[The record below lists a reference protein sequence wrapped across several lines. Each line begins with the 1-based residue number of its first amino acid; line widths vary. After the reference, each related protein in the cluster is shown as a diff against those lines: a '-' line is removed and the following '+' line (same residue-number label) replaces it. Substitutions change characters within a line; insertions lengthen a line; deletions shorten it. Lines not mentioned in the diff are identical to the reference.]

1 MENNLEDDV
10 LKDQETVDGVS
21 ASTGFLAGLN
31 KLMRA
36 LSWPFR
42 LIWAPKNRAKVVISI
57 MIGSVAAGG
66 FTILRK
72 EMLKNRTTPLGSENF
87 NAMMAITEPP
97 EGKPFFVYVS
107 EKRTV
112 SEVSSDYF
120 SLFPGIPMDSVAVA
134 LYPDEKDSIIFSS
147 AAFCL
152 DWNAIDPTARK
163 NVIEVQRG
171 ALKDLSFLFGPS
183 TKIGEENPIDQIPI
197 FSLELP
203 GRGKAIFSVYGN
215 ALLLSE
221 SREGM
226 IESIRALMYPMTRLS
241 WNNDTSRMVRTF
253 VEDDR
258 RYRFFLHPENSH
270 TGKELPRRS
279 HQALSSSLLLNI
291 GIRQAD
297 PEGLSEEF
305 LLWLTRKEDNPSN
318 DTSFAFDNVFVNAM
332 GYICLALGK
341 N

>member
-1 MENNLEDDV
+1 MEDNLEDDV
-10 LKDQETVDGVS
+10 LKDQDTAEGVS
-21 ASTGFLAGLN
+21 GPVGFFVGLN
-31 KLMRA
+31 KFMRI

-42 LIWAPKNRAKVVISI
+42 LIWAPKNRAKVVILI
-57 MIGSVAAGG
+57 MVGSVAAGG
-66 FTILRK
+66 LLILRT
-72 EMLKNRTTPLGSENF
+72 EMSKNRAMPLGSENF

-120 SLFPGIPMDSVAVA
+120 SLFPGIPVDSVAVA
-134 LYPDEKDSIIFSS
+134 LYPDEAGSVLFSS

-152 DWNAIDPTARK
+152 DWSALDSATKEKIIK
-163 NVIEVQRG
+163 VQKG
-171 ALKDLSFLFGPS
+171 SLKDLGFLFES
-183 TKIGEENPIDQIPI
+183 SSMFKDESPIDEVPV

-203 GRGKAIFSVYGN
+203 GRGKVLFSVYGN
-215 ALLLSE
+215 ALLLSD
-221 SREGM
+221 SRDEM
-226 IESIRALMYPMTRLS
+226 IRSIRALIYPMTRLS

-258 RYRFFLHPENSH
+258 RYRFFLHPENSN
-270 TGKELPRRS
+270 GGQELPRRS
-279 HQALSSSLLLNI
+279 HQALSSSLLLDI
-291 GIRQAD
+291 AIRQAD
-297 PEGLSEEF
+297 PEGRSEEF
-305 LLWLTRKEDNPSN
+305 LLWLTRKENNSSN

-332 GYICLALGK
+332 GYICLVPGK

>member
-1 MENNLEDDV
+1 MEDNLGDDV
-10 LKDQETVDGVS
+10 LKDQEMADAPS
-21 ASTGFLAGLN
+21 GFFAGLN
-31 KLMRA
+31 RLLRA
-36 LSWPFR
+36 LFWPFKF
-42 LIWAPKNRAKVVISI
+42 IWTPKNRAKVVISI

-72 EMLKNRTTPLGSENF
+72 ETLKNRTTPLGSENF

-97 EGKPFFVYVS
+97 EGSPFFVYVS

-120 SLFPGIPMDSVAVA
+120 SLFPGMPVDSVAVA
-134 LYPDEKDSIIFSS
+134 LYPDGKGSILFSS

-152 DWNAIDPTARK
+152 DWNALDPTARK
-163 NVIEVQRG
+163 SVIEVQRG
-171 ALKDLSFLFGPS
+171 TLNDLSFLFGPS
-183 TKIGEENPIDQIPI
+183 TKIGNEDPIDKLPV
-197 FSLELP
+197 FSLDLP

-221 SREGM
+221 NREGM
-226 IESIRALMYPMTRLS
+226 IESIRALIHPMTRLS

-258 RYRFFLHPENSH
+258 RYRFFLHPENSN
-270 TGKELPRRS
+270 TGQELPRRT

-305 LLWLTRKEDNPSN
+305 LLWLTRKENLPSN

-332 GYICLALGK
+332 GHICLALGK

>member
-10 LKDQETVDGVS
+10 LKDQETADGVS
-21 ASTGFLAGLN
+21 APVGFLVGLN
-31 KLMRA
+31 KLMRF

-42 LIWAPKNRAKVVISI
+42 IIWAPKNRAKVVISI
-57 MIGSVAAGG
+57 MVGSVVVGG

-72 EMLKNRTTPLGSENF
+72 EMFKNRTTPLGSENF

-97 EGKPFFVYVS
+97 EGKPFFVYVA

-112 SEVSSDYF
+112 SDVSSDYF
-120 SLFPGIPMDSVAVA
+120 SLFPGMPMDSVAVA
-134 LYPDEKDSIIFSS
+134 LYPGKNGSILFSS

-152 DWNAIDPTARK
+152 DWNSLDPTVRK

-171 ALKDLSFLFGPS
+171 ALKDLSFLFDPS

-203 GRGKAIFSVYGN
+203 GRGKAVFSVYGN
-215 ALLLSE
+215 ALLLSDN
-221 SREGM
+221 REGM
-226 IESIRALMYPMTRLS
+226 IESIRALIHPMTRLS
-241 WNNDTSRMVRTF
+241 WNNDTSRTVRTF

-258 RYRFFLHPENSH
+258 RYRFFLHPENSNS
-270 TGKELPRRS
+270 GQELPRRS

-305 LLWLTRKEDNPSN
+305 LLWLTRKEGNPSN
-318 DTSFAFDNVFVNAM
+318 DTSFAFDNAFVNAM
-332 GYICLALGK
+332 AYLCLAPSR